1 MGEPYES
8 KAYQFIYLFNLFS
21 TQPPHKQAQERLGGG
36 EAAAEGQKTSENLS
50 LSTVHACFPV
60 SHRPG
65 KFMAAACCLTAEPCH
80 SINGMNV
87 PEQSEIGS
95 SIHFYILTLLTGD
108 CSHTWAAAA
117 DSLATDSTKALAE
130 LGIDP

>member
-1 MGEPYES
+1 MNPMRA
-8 KAYQFIYLFNLFS
+8 KLTNLFIYLICFLLNLLTS
-21 TQPPHKQAQERLGGG
+21 RLRRDWGGG